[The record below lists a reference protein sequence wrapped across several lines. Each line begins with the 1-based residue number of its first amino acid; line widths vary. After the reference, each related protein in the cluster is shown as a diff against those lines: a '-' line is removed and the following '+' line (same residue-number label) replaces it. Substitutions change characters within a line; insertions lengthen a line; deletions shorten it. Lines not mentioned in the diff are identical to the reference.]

1 MVATFGLSNECTI
14 PGLSPSTTY
23 AFSVRSKD
31 AGTGVSL
38 SSNVLNITTTA

>member
-1 MVATFGLSNECTI
+1 MVATFGLSNGCTI
-14 PGLSPSTTY
+14 SDLSPSTTY